1 MTRSENALAD
11 RKFKLSDVDLK
22 KSISSEEH
30 DERLALL
37 QKRLMAIQQTFL
49 RTRDRGVIVFEGW
62 DAAGKGGTIRRLSTV
77 LDPRSLKV
85 WPIAAPNESERG
97 HHYLRRFW
105 ERLPGLGEIAVFDR
119 SWYGR
124 VLVERVEEITPEPAW
139 SRAYDEIN
147 DFERLLADDGV
158 RLVKIFLHIS
168 ADEQKERFADRLRD
182 PLKRW
187 KLSFEDF
194 RNRARWGAYEEAIED
209 MVRRTS
215 TDLAPW
221 HVLPANNKKFGRIAA
236 IEIIVERLARDLDL
250 TPRPLDAKL
259 LAQAEAQLGIRA
271 SDLKR

>member
-1 MTRSENALAD
+1 MTRSENALTD
-11 RKFKLSDVDLK
+11 RKFNLSDVDLK

-30 DERLALL
+30 DERLAAL

-85 WPIAAPNESERG
+85 WPIAAPNASELG

-105 ERLPGLGEIAVFDR
+105 ERLPGPGEIAVFDR

-147 DFERLLADDGV
+147 DFERLLAHDGV

-187 KLSFEDF
+187 KLSFDDF
-194 RNRARWGAYEEAIED
+194 RNRARWGAYEHAIED

-221 HVLPANNKKFGRIAA
+221 HVLPANDKKFGRIAA
-236 IEIIVERLARDLDL
+236 IETIVERLARGLDL